1 MSTATYQVNPN
12 GAILAAANDAHV
24 QEILVD
30 YDPISGGVTVNPGT
44 VDKGKT
50 VRFKD
55 PKGGRL
61 RVVFL
66 SPEGNE
72 TDQVLDRDSCTMIV
86 GGIYHFKCFF
96 TLPGTTTE
104 IASKTGGVLEVYPPR
119 P

>member
-12 GAILAAANDAHV
+12 GAVPPTANLADV
-24 QEILVD
+24 QEILVE
-30 YDPISGGVTVNPGT
+30 YDSLSGGVTVNPGQ
-44 VDKGKT
+44 VAKGKT

-55 PKGGRL
+55 PKGGTV

-72 TDQVLDRDSCTMIV
+72 TDTVLDCDTCTMII
-86 GGIYHFKCFF
+86 GGIYHFLCFF
-96 TLPGTTTE
+96 TPPGATTE
-104 IASKTGGVLEVYPPR
+104 IAAKTGGVLEVYPPR

>member
-1 MSTATYQVNPN
+1 MSTTTYQVNPN
-12 GAILAAANDAHV
+12 GAILATANDADV
-24 QEILVD
+24 QEILVT
-30 YDPISGGVTVNPGT
+30 YDPLSGGVTVNPGT
-44 VDKGKT
+44 VDKGTT

-72 TDQVLDRDSCTMIV
+72 TDEVLDHDSCTMIV

-104 IASKTGGVLEVYPPR
+104 IASKTGGLLEVYPPR